1 MRDPDALADY
11 HRKRNLA
18 TSLMNHERC
27 QFYSK
32 WVSENCEDKRLL
44 FQKAQKLLGL
54 KQCTSTP
61 SSGAITAQEF
71 ADFFTMKVD
80 NIISKIDSLH
90 PSQTPS
96 HLDHKKA
103 SCSTFTEFRKLS
115 DQDIISMV
123 KSATCKTCEADPI
136 PTTLLKSSIHTLAPV
151 LKKLINTSLE
161 TGQFTHGNAR
171 SFDLS

>member
-1 MRDPDALADY
+1 
-11 HRKRNLA
+11 
-18 TSLMNHERC
+18 MNHERC
-27 QFYSK
+27 QFYSQ

-44 FQKAQKLLGL
+44 FQKAKKLLGL

-61 SSGAITAQEF
+61 FSGAITAQEF

-90 PSQTPS
+90 PSQIPS

-103 SCSTFTEFRKLS
+103 SCSTITEFRKLS
-115 DQDIISMV
+115 DQDISMV

-136 PTTLLKSSIHTLAPV
+136 PTTLLKSSIHTFITHQPMVGLEPF
-151 LKKLINTSLE
+151 LKKLP
-161 TGQFTHGNAR
+161 
-171 SFDLS
+171 